1 VLHNHPGG
9 WPTWTLRAPGHEG
22 TRCWYAAA
30 RPRGSDHR
38 PSGSDHW
45 GETTPGEIGTTENR
59 LFAPF
64 APRGR
69 AEGWDAGTAP
79 KSRNQAARSQS
90 PMPTDTAGRPIPIP
104 PPESVPYDGSQR
116 ALVDRASN
124 YLSSLQSLTGNFV
137 QIGPDG
143 SRSVGK
149 FYLQKP
155 GRVRFEYGPPSPI
168 EVIADGY
175 YVIVRDR
182 NLATQDLHPLS
193 QTPLRYL
200 LADQIDLARDTKV
213 TAVSQDNAFI
223 TVTIEERQLLVGTSR
238 LALMFS
244 AKDMQLREWTV
255 TDPHG
260 YKTMIAVYNLD
271 ASRDP
276 DPGLFIVNYFSTQ
289 CKTKTPSY
297 PPRAGSPYG
306 AAPFLSEGC

>member
-1 VLHNHPGG
+1 LYKGFAV
-9 WPTWTLRAPGHEG
+9 
-22 TRCWYAAA
+22 
-30 RPRGSDHR
+30 
-38 PSGSDHW
+38 
-45 GETTPGEIGTTENR
+45 NR
-59 LFAPF
+59 LLEVKMTSARLAALVGALLIAAPLT
-64 APRGR
+64 AQGVRLQQ
-69 AEGWDAGTAP
+69 TAP
-79 KSRNQAARSQS
+79 KIRNQAARSES

-143 SRSVGK
+143 SQSAGK

-155 GRVRFEYGPPSPI
+155 GRVRFEYDPPSPI

-182 NLATQDLHPLS
+182 KLATQDLHPLS
-193 QTPLRYL
+193 QTPLRYV
-200 LADQIDLARDTKV
+200 LADHIDLARDTKV

-223 TVTIEERQLLVGTSR
+223 TVTIEESQLLVGTSR
-238 LALMFS
+238 LVLMFS

-260 YKTMIAVYNLD
+260 YETMIAVYNLD

-276 DPGLFIVNYFSTQ
+276 DPGLFIVNYF
-289 CKTKTPSY
+289 
-297 PPRAGSPYG
+297 RAQ
-306 AAPFLSEGC
+306 